1 VSCLSASSI
10 PRRART
16 SGPERSSRHRRG
28 SFGSA
33 LRGLGDARF
42 SGFVYE
48 DVAFSQS
55 LDGGLHW
62 STPIKVNLT
71 PPTAAP
77 GNRQAFT
84 PSVDVSSDGT
94 VAVTYYDFRNNTPD
108 PTTLPT
114 DYFVIHCHAS
124 CASAGSWTNEV
135 RLTNVSF
142 DMRRAPNAGGFFTG
156 DYEGLASSGTTFLPF
171 WSASHGTDP
180 ASTFFRRVGP

>member
-1 VSCLSASSI
+1 
-10 PRRART
+10 
-16 SGPERSSRHRRG
+16 
-28 SFGSA
+28 
-33 LRGLGDARF
+33 
-42 SGFVYE
+42 
-48 DVAFSQS
+48 
-55 LDGGLHW
+55 
-62 STPIKVNLT
+62 VNLT
-71 PPTAAP
+71 PPTVAP

-108 PTTLPT
+108 PMTLPT